1 MLRAGAGPK
10 RDPCDQ
16 LDPQIQEIVC
26 AGHASPVG
34 KVVANTV
41 LGQGLG
47 VRQASREKPYL
58 A

>member
-1 MLRAGAGPK
+1 MLRAGARPK
-10 RDPCDQ
+10 RDPCDP
-16 LDPQIQEIVC
+16 LAPQMREVVC

-34 KVVANTV
+34 KLVANTV